1 MSIPTTSKQT
11 LGIIAGR
18 LAIPTLVLDP
28 DPHCP
33 AKQVSV
39 PPPGTAHVDAVYG
52 SNAAQG
58 VSRLAAQCTVI
69 TPEIEHIDA
78 DALQGHGNVQPAPET
93 IRLVQDKFVQ
103 KKHLK
108 ARGVPVCDAVGVDTR
123 EQAERAVDA
132 LGLPL
137 MLKRRAGAYDGRG
150 NFVLR
155 ELRQLDGALAA
166 LGATTDGEFGLYAER
181 WAPFVKEV
189 AVMVVRDVHGET
201 RSYDPA
207 ETVQRENICRL
218 VLAPLRAAD
227 ADVARARAVAEDAV
241 CAFAGAGVFGVEL
254 FLLDGG
260 AVVVNEIA
268 PRVHNGGHWTEA
280 GCATSQFEN
289 HVRAVLGR
297 PLGSTAMVARCAA
310 MVNLIGGDWDFDNAV
325 DIAMGVKGASV
336 HVYGKTWRAGRKLGH
351 VNVVADSDAELRA
364 RLRPILLAIDDP
376 DVDAYAPDSPERGVN
391 HAFPLVSIVM
401 GSKTDLPVMQKAADV
416 LDEFAIPYEMLI
428 VSAHRTPDRLY
439 AFAQGA
445 EARGVRVIVAG
456 AGGAAHLP
464 GMVAAMSALPVI
476 GVPVKTTALSGV
488 DSLYSIVQ
496 MPRGIPVACV
506 AIDNGMNGG
515 LLAARMV
522 GNSGAMSS
530 WMQNQSESVALDPR
544 K

>member
-1 MSIPTTSKQT
+1 M
-11 LGIIAGR
+11 IALAANR

-28 DPHCP
+28 DPRCP

-39 PPPGTAHVDAVYG
+39 PPPGAAHVDAVY
-52 SNAAQG
+52 NANGATG
-58 VSRLAAQCTVI
+58 VSRLAAQCAVI

-78 DALQGHGNVQPAPET
+78 DALAGHRVEPALET
-93 IRLVQDKFVQ
+93 IRLIQDKFVQ

-108 ARGVPVCDAVGVDTR
+108 ARGVPVCDAVPVDSR
-123 EQAERAVDA
+123 AAAERAVDA

-155 ELRQLDGALAA
+155 ELRQLEGALAS
-166 LGATTDGEFGLYAER
+166 LGATDASTDFGLYAER

-189 AVMVVRDVHGET
+189 AVMVVRDTHGEM

-218 VLAPLRAAD
+218 VLAPLRASEE
-227 ADVARARAVAEDAV
+227 DVARARAVAEDAV
-241 CAFAGAGVFGVEL
+241 RVFAGAGVFGVEL
-254 FLLDGG
+254 FLLEGG
-260 AVVVNEIA
+260 EVVVNEIA

-297 PLGSTAMVARCAA
+297 PLGSTAMTAKCAA
-310 MVNLIGGDWDFDNAV
+310 MVNLIGGDWDFDEAV
-325 DIAMGVKGASV
+325 RIAMAVEGASV
-336 HVYGKTWRAGRKLGH
+336 HVYGKAWRAGRKLGH
-351 VNVVADSDAELRA
+351 VNVVAESDAQLRT

-376 DVDAYAPDSPERGVN
+376 DVDAYAPDAPPRGVN

-401 GSKTDLPVMQKAADV
+401 GSKTDLPCMQKAADV
-416 LDEFAIPYEMLI
+416 LDEFEIPYEMLI

-439 AFAQGA
+439 AFAKGA
-445 EARGVRVIVAG
+445 EARGVRCIVAG

-464 GMVAAMSALPVI
+464 GMVAALTPLPVV

-496 MPRGIPVACV
+496 MPRGIPVGSV
-506 AIDNGMNGG
+506 AIDNGTNGG
-515 LLAARMV
+515 LLAARIV
-522 GNSGAMSS
+522 GSAGAMSS
-530 WMQNQSESVALDPR
+530 WMQSQSDGVAFDPR